1 MCRVAQ
7 GAAEKE
13 RITEMA
19 HEMNKPLARTKD
31 DADLDS
37 FLKDQDRDGD
47 PMLAFLKK
55 KKSAKSKAPSLYLPY
70 NLLSA
75 NVSV

>member
-1 MCRVAQ
+1 LCRVAQ

-55 KKSAKSKAPSLYLPY
+55 KKSAKSKAPSLYQVQSPKFVF
-70 NLLSA
+70 A
-75 NVSV
+75 I